1 MVNSFNW
8 LFLPVFNVDGYR
20 FTQEVSNTGKIINI
34 AIHAH
39 TMLFF
44 VGEGRFPASSFSL
57 RFVHRSLPVWVKKL
71 KRLLIVLNSYRT
83 SVEFGVKRN
92 FNW

>member
-20 FTQEVSNTGKIINI
+20 FTQEVSNTGKIINSD
-34 AIHAH
+34 
-39 TMLFF
+39 LR
-44 VGEGRFPASSFSL
+44 VYYVVLCWEGRFPASSFSL
-57 RFVHRSLPVWVKKL
+57 RFVHRFLPVWVKKL